1 MLNYIWLGLMVLAVV
16 MGGLSG
22 RLKEVT
28 AGALD
33 AAELAVMKTALPL
46 IGLTALWLG
55 LMRLAEQSG
64 LIQTLAKALRPVMR
78 RLFPE
83 VPVDHPAMGS
93 MLMNMAANMIG
104 VTNAATPLGLRA
116 MADLEKLNRHPGT
129 ATDAMCTFLALNTS
143 SLQLIPTTAISILAL
158 ADSANPVAIVGTTL
172 LATACSTVVAVVA
185 VKALARLP
193 RFRLGPAPTAPE
205 AATTEVDRE
214 EPTSVAVEP
223 APRAPVWWGLLAL
236 WGFVLLFAVLAVQA
250 VTAPVA
256 DPDTSRFVQAM
267 NGLSLLPIPFLL
279 GFFPLYGAIR
289 GVPVYE
295 EFVEGA
301 REGFQVVVRIIP
313 PLVAILVAVG
323 MFRAAGGVDLIAVGL
338 RPVLDLVG
346 FPADLLPM
354 ALTRPLSGSATIGLY
369 RELVDTVG
377 PDSLVARMG
386 GTMLGSTETTFYVI
400 AIYFGAVRV
409 KRARHAVAAGLLA
422 ELAGIIASVVV
433 CRMVFVG

>member
-16 MGGLSG
+16 MGGLTG

-193 RFRLGPAPTAPE
+193 HFRLGPAPTTSE
-205 AATTEVDRE
+205 AGPVGVDRDE
-214 EPTSVAVEP
+214 LQVAAVEP
-223 APRAPVWWGLLAL
+223 TPRAPVWWGLVAL
-236 WGFVLLFAVLAVQA
+236 WGFVLFFAFLAVQA
-250 VTAPVA
+250 MTAPVA
-256 DPDTSRFVQAM
+256 DPGTSRFVQAM

-279 GFFPLYGAIR
+279 GFFPLYGVLR

-338 RPVLDLVG
+338 QPVLDLVG

-369 RELVDTVG
+369 RELVDAVG

-400 AIYFGAVRV
+400 AVYFGAVRV

>member
-158 ADSANPVAIVGTTL
+158 ADSANPV
-172 LATACSTVVAVVA
+172 
-185 VKALARLP
+185 
-193 RFRLGPAPTAPE
+193 
-205 AATTEVDRE
+205 
-214 EPTSVAVEP
+214 
-223 APRAPVWWGLLAL
+223 
-236 WGFVLLFAVLAVQA
+236 
-250 VTAPVA
+250 
-256 DPDTSRFVQAM
+256 
-267 NGLSLLPIPFLL
+267 
-279 GFFPLYGAIR
+279 
-289 GVPVYE
+289 
-295 EFVEGA
+295 
-301 REGFQVVVRIIP
+301 
-313 PLVAILVAVG
+313 
-323 MFRAAGGVDLIAVGL
+323 
-338 RPVLDLVG
+338 
-346 FPADLLPM
+346 
-354 ALTRPLSGSATIGLY
+354 
-369 RELVDTVG
+369 
-377 PDSLVARMG
+377 
-386 GTMLGSTETTFYVI
+386 
-400 AIYFGAVRV
+400 
-409 KRARHAVAAGLLA
+409 
-422 ELAGIIASVVV
+422 
-433 CRMVFVG
+433 

>member
-223 APRAPVWWGLLAL
+223 APRAPVWWGRLAL
-236 WGFVLLFAVLAVQA
+236 WGFVLFFAVLAVQA